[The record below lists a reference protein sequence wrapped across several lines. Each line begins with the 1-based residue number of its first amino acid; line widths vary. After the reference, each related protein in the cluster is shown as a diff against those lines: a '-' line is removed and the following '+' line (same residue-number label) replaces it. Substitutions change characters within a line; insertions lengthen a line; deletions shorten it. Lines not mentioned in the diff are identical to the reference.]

1 MTPNS
6 RTESMPPLDE
16 PKPSDDKPALEP
28 VTAERSGMSAE
39 NSDNAANKRVSPLS
53 KTLSTLAHINSLSR
67 NRLRQGDKVSDFLMG
82 LCILVMALL
91 SFTPNNVWQVP
102 IALVCDIVC
111 LSTASWFLV
120 NRLGILS
127 TLTDRQAIL
136 VWDIAVGIFI
146 FTILIF
152 INLILAFRTIMHFP
166 GTV

>member
-1 MTPNS
+1 
-6 RTESMPPLDE
+6 MPVDE
-16 PKPSDDKPALEP
+16 PPANDAN
-28 VTAERSGMSAE
+28 AETVGASAIPKE
-39 NSDNAANKRVSPLS
+39 SSEDSANKRISPLS

-67 NRLRQGDKVSDFLMG
+67 DRLREGDKISDFLMG
-82 LCILVMALL
+82 ICILVMALL
-91 SFTPNNVWQVP
+91 SFTPNGVWQVP
-102 IALVCDIVC
+102 LALLCDIVC
-111 LSTASWFLV
+111 LGTASWFLV

-152 INLILAFRTIMHFP
+152 INVVLAFRTIMHFP